1 MNRMFGFGAV
11 IPLLRLES
19 VLDRVGPSIAGAFD
33 PVTVA
38 RLGFATVN
46 TEALSAR
53 GSPHH
58 VRVRLCSS

>member
-1 MNRMFGFGAV
+1 MSGFSAV
-11 IPLLRLES
+11 IPLFRLEF

-38 RLGFATVN
+38 RLGFPTVN

-53 GSPHH
+53 GSPHY
-58 VRVRLCSS
+58 VRVRFCSS